1 MGTEGGMTWWGE
13 REGREGREGEIRG
26 GNLIGGMTG
35 RDYREGL

>member
-1 MGTEGGMTWWGE
+1 MTWWGE
-13 REGREGREGEIRG
+13 REGREVGIKG